1 MGWKEKFV
9 DWKGKLSS
17 SNGRTGKGRHL
28 HATGHKSGYHKA
40 GTHHHGGAAVQ
51 EPPENINKARKR
63 RHNVWGGA
71 GPAHEYLSKD
81 KSGHPAPGTLWYD
94 REQPLSDIFPISAR
108 FVLKKSLLSLIIL
121 ALVIGAYV
129 FYVPFE
135 ALLNPQTFYEISF
148 FWAVRAAL
156 VFSIVQVSYWEL
168 YRRTL
173 VFGTD
178 GFRLQ
183 ISKGVIKKKIGSIPL
198 IPVTELVI
206 KHDNLDVLLGLHQ
219 LHVLAP
225 VDSGDHLG
233 VLEGLSKESAHHLEE
248 FLATQLNNQIFIPDI
263 EVQKAGGA

>member
-1 MGWKEKFV
+1 MSWKAKIIDWKET
-9 DWKGKLSS
+9 SS
-17 SNGRTGKGRHL
+17 SSDGNTREKMHPRTTR
-28 HATGHKSGYHKA
+28 HKSGFRRAENHK
-40 GTHHHGGAAVQ
+40 HGSAVQ
-51 EPPENINKARKR
+51 EPPENAIKAKRR

-71 GPAHEYLSKD
+71 GPAHEYRSKD
-81 KSGHPAPGTLWYD
+81 KTGHPAPGTLWYD

-121 ALVIGAYV
+121 ALVIGAYI

-135 ALLNPQTFYEISF
+135 HLLNPETFYAMSF
-148 FWAVRAAL
+148 FWVVRAAL
-156 VFSIVQVSYWEL
+156 VFAIGQVIYWEL

-178 GFRLQ
+178 GFRLH

-206 KHDNLDVLLGLHQ
+206 KHDNLDILLGLHQ

-233 VLEGLSKESAHHLEE
+233 VLEGLSRESANNLEE

-263 EVQKAGGA
+263 DVQKAEGA